1 MRQAAMGQA
10 LPPAGDLMSDVA
22 SPKNLRRQL
31 MQLWSAETDRPK
43 AFLLLVVPGRVP
55 ADELSPV
62 ADEMGLLV
70 NSIHLHQVLPPD
82 QPMLFTQDKPRMVV
96 ISGVD
101 RLTPGERDAFVRL
114 IHSGPRTLPVILCPV
129 DQHQAR
135 RIGQAWSK
143 LRALEQDQERPA
155 ARSTA
160 AVGAGP
166 EGATS
171 ILA

>member
-1 MRQAAMGQA
+1 
-10 LPPAGDLMSDVA
+10 MSDVA

-55 ADELSPV
+55 ADELRPV
-62 ADEMGLLV
+62 ADELGLQLI
-70 NSIHLHQVLPPD
+70 NIHLNQVLTPD
-82 QPMLFTQDKPRMVV
+82 QHMLFTLDKPRMVV
-96 ISGVD
+96 ISGID

-135 RIGQAWSK
+135 RIGQAWAK
-143 LRALEQDQERPA
+143 LRALEQDQERRA
-155 ARSTA
+155 ARPTA
-160 AVGAGP
+160 AVGTGT

-171 ILA
+171 IRA